1 MNKQMK
7 IGLSVVCIMALTAGT
22 ASAAGNTVTKTLQAQ
37 YPDIK
42 MVVNGQAV
50 TPQNGAG
57 TLVEPFIVD
66 GTVYLPMRVVGEAV
80 GKSIEWDA
88 QTHTVYI
95 GKAPM
100 EEDAQ
105 QLIDT
110 FEQTHPAFALD
121 AVPEGYQA
129 AKEALLEQAQK
140 PDCTVYDLT
149 WAMMAYTASLGDEH
163 THIDPFGG
171 VPQAALDVAWI
182 ADGGK
187 LYLLAADGTVTK
199 AEVTSIGGVATET
212 LFAVIDHYVASE
224 NQAGR
229 DLNHAE
235 WAASPAM
242 LIKAG
247 AAFSADNTLTLEV
260 KDSGQTASRTVG
272 LAMDSGDEAE
282 SVITTQMMGQVMYVD
297 FNQCQDGTEMQ
308 QAVAALAKAVES
320 GTHQV
325 IIDVRGNGGGNSDT
339 CVQLLNAMGMAP
351 PHYGAYVRYSPLAK
365 GTYPNIYDQ
374 DKGGE
379 RYAPQPEAAKANPK
393 VQLVVLTDEKTFSSA
408 NMMAVYVRD
417 GKLGTLIGR
426 PSSNMPNHYGDILAF
441 NLEHTRTYCTV
452 SHKQWLRPDQSA
464 KGNTLTPDIV
474 TAVGEDALQSALAY
488 LKEQQ

>member
-1 MNKQMK
+1 MIKVG
-7 IGLSVVCIMALTAGT
+7 ISVGCIMALTVGT
-22 ASAAGNTVTKTLQAQ
+22 ASAADHTVTKTLEAQ

-57 TLVEPFIVD
+57 TVVEPFIVD

-80 GKSIEWDA
+80 GKQIEWDA
-88 QTHTVYI
+88 KTNTVYI

-105 QLIDT
+105 HLIDIL
-110 FEQTHPAFALD
+110 EQTHPAFALN
-121 AVPEGYQA
+121 AVPDGYQA
-129 AKEALLEQAQK
+129 AKEALLAQAQK

-163 THIDPFGG
+163 TRIDPFGG
-171 VPQAALDVAWI
+171 VPQAALDVAWV
-182 ADGGK
+182 ADGEH
-187 LYLLAADGTVTK
+187 LYLLAANGAVTK
-199 AEVTSIGGVATET
+199 AEVISVGGVPTET
-212 LFAVIDHYVASE
+212 LFAVIDRYVASE

-229 DLNHAE
+229 DINHAE
-235 WAASPAM
+235 WATSPAM
-242 LIKAG
+242 LVKAG
-247 AAFSADNTLTLEV
+247 AAFLADNTLTLEV
-260 KDSGQTASRTVG
+260 KDNGQTTTRTVG
-272 LAMDSGDEAE
+272 LTIDADSEAE

-308 QAVAALAKAVES
+308 QAVAALGKAVQS
-320 GTHQV
+320 GTRQV
-325 IIDVRGNGGGNSDT
+325 IIDVRGNSGGNSDT
-339 CVQLLNAMGMAP
+339 CVQLLKAMGMEP

-365 GTYPNIYDQ
+365 GTYPDKYAQ
-374 DKGGE
+374 DSGGD
-379 RYAPQPEAAKANPK
+379 RYAPQPEAAKANPN
-393 VQLVVLTDEKTFSSA
+393 VQLVVLTDENTFSSA

-426 PSSNMPNHYGDILAF
+426 PSSNMPNHYGDILTF
-441 NLEHTRTYCTV
+441 TLEHTRTYCTV
-452 SHKQWLRPDQSA
+452 SHKQWLRPDQSV
-464 KGNTLTPDIV
+464 KDNSLSPDIV

-488 LKEQQ
+488 LNKQS